1 MLGGLIWFIIFGGIV
16 GAIAKLVMPGK
27 DNGGIIATILLG
39 MAGSFLGGL
48 LLGRWGQGWIGAIL
62 GAVLLLWLYRKF
74 VVKNSVEVP

>member
-16 GAIAKLVMPGK
+16 GAIAKLIMPGK

-39 MAGSFLGGL
+39 MGGSFLGGL

-74 VVKNSVEVP
+74 VLKKSVEVP

>member
-1 MLGGLIWFIIFGGIV
+1 
-16 GAIAKLVMPGK
+16 
-27 DNGGIIATILLG
+27 

-74 VVKNSVEVP
+74 VLKNSVEVP